1 MMHSSDISAVALD
14 LGTTSIKAALMD
26 ADGNL
31 CHVIR
36 QDVPAINHHNGYYES
51 DGLVYLTI
59 AEQVLK
65 QCLSHTYKK
74 PPLGLCSQRSSFL
87 IWERNSGDPVI
98 PLISW
103 QDTRGNECCNRLHAS
118 TGLIQRL
125 TGLRLTPYYFAP
137 KLNVL
142 LRENPSWRD
151 KLIQKQWLVGTLD
164 TFLIWRWTRGQH
176 YWVDASMA
184 ARTLLMDIHQQ
195 QWSKSLCELF
205 EIPLE
210 ILPTIRSSTGL
221 NITFE
226 SFDLTLTAS
235 MADQS
240 AAYLASVNTNLAN
253 VSGQALI
260 NLGTGGFVIRT
271 LPQESSVL
279 NGYLQT
285 LVYQPAGEAP
295 CFAIEGTLN
304 SIAAV
309 LAPYSIEGCVIEDM
323 ASNNIFCLAEP
334 SGLGA
339 PYFRQE
345 YGLFFS
351 QSTSLLTQQQI
362 VVLLLE
368 AICFRIARIIED
380 FHSQLPL
387 TEIYLSGGLSALPCL
402 QHGIGQCVS
411 LPIYYLQEKEA
422 SLQGAALLAVNSK
435 VHCPQEVSRVS
446 VVQES
451 DKLNKKFLAW
461 KEWLDD
467 LLFEKIK
474 N

>member
-1 MMHSSDISAVALD
+1 MRNPDISAIALD
-14 LGTTSIKAALMD
+14 LGTTSIKATLMD
-26 ADGNL
+26 TDGNL

-36 QDVPAINHHNGYYES
+36 QDAPAISHHNGYYES
-51 DGLVYLTI
+51 DGLAYLAT

-65 QCLSHTYKK
+65 QCLNHTHQK

-87 IWERNSGDPVI
+87 IWEKSSGDPVI

-103 QDTRGNECCNRLHAS
+103 QDTRGRECCNRLYAS
-118 TGLIQRL
+118 TELIQRL
-125 TGLRLTPYYFAP
+125 AGLRLTPYYFAP
-137 KLNVL
+137 KLNIL

-195 QWSKSLCELF
+195 QWSRSLCELF

-210 ILPTIRSSTGL
+210 ILPDIRSSTGL
-221 NITFE
+221 NVMLE
-226 SFDLTLTAS
+226 SFGLTLMAS
-235 MADQS
+235 VADQS
-240 AAYLASVNTNLAN
+240 AAYLASVDANLADA
-253 VSGQALI
+253 STRALV

-271 LPQESSVL
+271 FPQESSVS
-279 NGYLQT
+279 NGYLHT
-285 LVYQPAGEAP
+285 LVYQPVGKLP

-309 LAPYSIEGCVIEDM
+309 LAPYSIEDCVIEEM
-323 ASNNIFCLAEP
+323 ADNDIFCLAEP

-339 PYFRQE
+339 PYFRQD
-345 YGLFFS
+345 YGLYFS
-351 QSTSLLTQQQI
+351 QSISLLTQQQI

-387 TEIYLSGGLSALPCL
+387 AVIYLSGGLSALPCL
-402 QHGIGQCVS
+402 QYGIGQCVP
-411 LPIYYLQEKEA
+411 LPIYCLQQKEA
-422 SLQGAALLAVNSK
+422 SLQGTALLATNDK
-435 VHCPQEVSRVS
+435 VHCFQEASRIS
-446 VVQES
+446 IIQKS

-461 KEWLDD
+461 KEWLDG
-467 LLFEKIK
+467 LLLEETKK
-474 N
+474 